1 VLKDPE
7 EIQVGRI
14 VHLYPQTK
22 QASQNVHKQLAVSV
36 MKDPRAHWPMVV
48 VGWKEDGVDKWELVH
63 RDNIRLKRASSITTR
78 EEKRAGDTT
87 GNSGEGGMAKW
98 ARKRAIM
105 PGTPPP
111 PIEGQME
118 LF

>member
-1 VLKDPE
+1 MLKDPE

-22 QASQNVHKQLAVSV
+22 QASRECHKQLAVSV
-36 MKDPRAHWPMVV
+36 LKDPRAHWPMVV
-48 VGWKEDGVDKWELVH
+48 VGWKEGNENKWQLVH
-63 RDNIRLKRASSITTR
+63 RDNIRLKRASSVTSR
-78 EEKRAGDTT
+78 EEKRAGDQT
-87 GNSGEGGMAKW
+87 GGPSESGMAKW
-98 ARKRAIM
+98 AKKRAIM

-111 PIEGQME
+111 AIEGQME